1 MGLAMES
8 NACNGAA
15 LFNKYPLTSNKMSIT
30 SLLIFHAISTSRGL
44 LYSKKLGMVVICPR
58 SLYLLSTGFI
68 NDLSSV
74 YLSLCLMTPFPVLVI
89 NAFTI

>member
-1 MGLAMES
+1 MPKTCSGVI
-8 NACNGAA
+8 
-15 LFNKYPLTSNKMSIT
+15 LFNKYHLISNKTGNT
-30 SLLIFHAISTSRGL
+30 SLLIFNTIATSRGL
-44 LYSKKLGMVVICPR
+44 LYSNKLGTVVICPL

-89 NAFTI
+89 NAFTV